1 MTASKA
7 ISVLKRTSLV
17 LAATMAL
24 ALSATAGAGA
34 QDAQGK
40 EVERKG
46 ASGLPLP
53 RFVSLKSNRV
63 NVRKGPS
70 KDHAVDWVFS
80 REGLPVEVIAESDNW
95 RQVRD
100 ADGTEGWVF
109 HSLLSGR
116 RTALVMPWSKEGGQI
131 SLYRRRNANSGSIA
145 RVEPG
150 VLGSLQACDGS
161 WCEFSVNGYS
171 GWIEQER
178 LWGVYS
184 GEQVN

>member
-1 MTASKA
+1 MEPGAVLRILCPLLLAAAIVACPALQSAALAQSAPAKA
-7 ISVLKRTSLV
+7 I
-17 LAATMAL
+17 
-24 ALSATAGAGA
+24 
-34 QDAQGK
+34 
-40 EVERKG
+40 ERKG

-53 RFVSLKSNRV
+53 RFVSLKSDRV

-70 KDHAVDWVFS
+70 TDHAVDWVFS
-80 REGLPVEVIAESDNW
+80 RAGLPVEVIAESDNW

-100 ADGTEGWVF
+100 ADGSEGWVF

-116 RTALVMPWSKEGGQI
+116 RTALVMPWAKEDQQI
-131 SLYRRRNANSGSIA
+131 ALYRRRSSSSGSIA

-150 VLGSLQACDGS
+150 VLGILLSCDVN

-184 GEQVN
+184 GERLN